1 MHNTNYNRLPKI
13 LLLCEKRASQ
23 IREGIAEA
31 MWRCKRC
38 FAYATATKIVLDN
51 DPDLYRDRRLQECL
65 ANRPIRGQA
74 MP

>member
-31 MWRCKRC
+31 MWRCKRR
-38 FAYATATKIVLDN
+38 FAYATATKIVL
-51 DPDLYRDRRLQECL
+51 DLYRDRRLQECL